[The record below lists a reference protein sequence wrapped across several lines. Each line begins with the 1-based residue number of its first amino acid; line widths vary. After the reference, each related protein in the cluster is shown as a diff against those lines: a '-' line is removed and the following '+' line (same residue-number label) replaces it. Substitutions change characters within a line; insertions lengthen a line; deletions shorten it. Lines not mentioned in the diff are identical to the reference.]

1 MRKLAILIWVGLALV
16 APGGLARADDVPGE
30 VAAREGGTG
39 ADGVSVSFEN
49 ADLRAVVTALA
60 RAHGI
65 NVVGTT
71 RLSGEVTLHISG
83 APVLDTLDAILNNA
97 GFILVRR
104 DSGIYEVVTADQRA
118 AEEKPEEP
126 VRMEVFSLAHA
137 DVTETAKLLVPAIL
151 PDDSHIREDRASRRL
166 IITGTE
172 GQIERATRVITALD
186 APVRAVRVFE
196 LKFKEP
202 ADAARLLVPAAIPEA
217 TDITMDPK
225 ANQLVIVGTQ
235 DQLRQVEEILDLVD
249 RPVPQ
254 VSIRAKIIEI
264 KVDRARSLGIS
275 VRYLF
280 ESGRFDGSGDLAI
293 DLTQATQA
301 VTTVTTSFVTER
313 IDAVVD
319 ALVQKEVAEVLS
331 EPQIATA
338 HKQKAEM
345 NVVNQVPVVTRQTR
359 VVDQVTLTDEEV
371 SFEETGV
378 KLEVTPRVLADG
390 RIEMDIRPAV
400 LELTGWTD
408 TEPSAPIID
417 TREAKTVVT
426 IADGKWV
433 VIGGLIRYNEQ
444 KFVRGLPLLQDIP
457 LLGGLFRT
465 TRSRREKSNL
475 VILVS
480 ATLLDDETAGIQADE
495 FEERLLNHRNEHRL
509 HGNPWENEKD
519 DDGQGKELE

>member
-1 MRKLAILIWVGLALV
+1 MVLFWMLLAL
-16 APGGLARADDVPGE
+16 ASGGLVFADDAPDE
-30 VAAREGGTG
+30 IDIKDNATEG
-39 ADGVSVSFEN
+39 DGVSISLEN

-71 RLSGEVTLHISG
+71 RLSGEVTLHVSE

-97 GFILVRR
+97 GFILIRR
-104 DSGIYEVVTADQRA
+104 DSGIYEVLTADQRA
-118 AEEKPEEP
+118 AEEGPEEEP
-126 VRMEVFSLAHA
+126 TQMEVFSLAHA
-137 DVTETAKLLVPAIL
+137 DVAETATLLVPAIL
-151 PDDSHIREDRASRRL
+151 PDDSHIRQDHASRRL
-166 IITGTE
+166 VITGTE
-172 GQIERATRVITALD
+172 GQIERAARVIEALD

-196 LKFKEP
+196 LKYKEP
-202 ADAARLLVPAAIPEA
+202 EDAARLLVPAAIPEA

-293 DLTQATQA
+293 DLTQVTQA
-301 VTTVTTSFVTER
+301 PTTVTTSFVTER

-378 KLEVTPRVLADG
+378 KLEVTPRVLVDG

-444 KFVRGLPLLQDIP
+444 KVVRGLPLLQDIP

-465 TRSRREKSNL
+465 TRNRREKSNL

-480 ATLLDDETAGIQADE
+480 ATLLDDETAGIQMDD
-495 FEERLLNHRNEHRL
+495 FKDRLLNHRNEHRL
-509 HGNPWENEKD
+509 HGNPWDEEED
-519 DDGQGKELE
+519 DEEQEQEKELE